1 MLHLISKTINECQ
14 FLMMK
19 PIIHSVSRGAPKKRI
34 TGKINDGK
42 SVLAEELEASSLKT
56 RNEKENKLSTPIEY
70 CGFQQ
75 SL

>member
-19 PIIHSVSRGAPKKRI
+19 PIIHSVSRGASKKRI

-56 RNEKENKLSTPIEY
+56 
-70 CGFQQ
+70 
-75 SL
+75 